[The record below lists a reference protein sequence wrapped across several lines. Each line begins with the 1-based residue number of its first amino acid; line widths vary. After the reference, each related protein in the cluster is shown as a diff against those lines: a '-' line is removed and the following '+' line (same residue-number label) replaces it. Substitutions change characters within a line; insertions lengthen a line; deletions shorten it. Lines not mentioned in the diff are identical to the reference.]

1 MKKRINKEI
10 ALELLYNY
18 IDDEISIMYEYSWD
32 FDNSK
37 RNIEKKALK
46 YLKELDA
53 MDLYEEYKRKI
64 WDLY

>member
-1 MKKRINKEI
+1 MKKRISREI

-64 WDLY
+64 WD